1 MCGICGIAFQGQL
14 FDRKRS
20 IARVKNMLDA
30 LVHRGPNASG
40 MAMSAQ
46 AAVGASR
53 LAIRGLDSGQQPLR
67 DEKSGLMVVCNG
79 EIDNH
84 RELRRWLASRGRTVD
99 QQTDIAVIPELYL
112 ELGEN
117 FVEKLIGVFAI
128 AIWDPGKEELLL
140 TRDRAGERP
149 LFFTIRDGVA
159 QFATEVAALVGES
172 GATFTRSKEAIHEYL
187 ATGCLAAP
195 ASPYL
200 EVQKVRPGEMVTIRA
215 SGIRRRRYWTWAI
228 GRVVKT
234 SPSVGSFDPIFRE
247 AVRSQTDIDV
257 PFGLFLSG
265 GLDSSLIA
273 AVARELRPD
282 VSLPAYSLRF
292 NENSY
297 DEGGFALQVAD
308 RLGLDPVSIWVQAQ
322 DLPKTLA
329 DLVGRVGE
337 PLADP
342 AWIPTALLARRAAQD
357 VKLVLAGE
365 GGDELFGGYPTHLA
379 AKWGEIYARLPQG
392 LQSVMRHFVEKLPM
406 SDKKVALSFLLKRFV
421 GGMHRDGMA
430 RHMLWNANISPSV
443 MARLGLSYSGE
454 VKFEATGGELL
465 DSIQRLD
472 LEITLAEGLLTKSD
486 RAGMRSALEVRA
498 PFLDQRVMEF
508 AATLPVHDRVC
519 GLSTKVFLKKY
530 AEHYL
535 PRSIIYRRKRGLSV
549 PLAIWLRGP
558 LYDWARAQLDSG
570 RLVEVGVHVESALK
584 ILEEHRR
591 READHAR
598 TLWTLIVLCEWL
610 AWDEARIRGAF

>member
-292 NENSY
+292 KENSY
-297 DEGGFALQVAD
+297 DEGDFALQVAD
-308 RLGLDPVSIWVQAQ
+308 RLGLDPV
-322 DLPKTLA
+322 
-329 DLVGRVGE
+329 
-337 PLADP
+337 
-342 AWIPTALLARRAAQD
+342 
-357 VKLVLAGE
+357 
-365 GGDELFGGYPTHLA
+365 
-379 AKWGEIYARLPQG
+379 
-392 LQSVMRHFVEKLPM
+392 
-406 SDKKVALSFLLKRFV
+406 
-421 GGMHRDGMA
+421 
-430 RHMLWNANISPSV
+430 
-443 MARLGLSYSGE
+443 
-454 VKFEATGGELL
+454 
-465 DSIQRLD
+465 
-472 LEITLAEGLLTKSD
+472 
-486 RAGMRSALEVRA
+486 
-498 PFLDQRVMEF
+498 
-508 AATLPVHDRVC
+508 
-519 GLSTKVFLKKY
+519 
-530 AEHYL
+530 
-535 PRSIIYRRKRGLSV
+535 
-549 PLAIWLRGP
+549 
-558 LYDWARAQLDSG
+558 
-570 RLVEVGVHVESALK
+570 
-584 ILEEHRR
+584 
-591 READHAR
+591 
-598 TLWTLIVLCEWL
+598 
-610 AWDEARIRGAF
+610 